1 MKRLIPILASIFLV
15 TMAVP
20 AMAHFQM
27 LYTPEMNKM
36 GKLDFK
42 IVFCHPAESG
52 HVMKMD
58 KPEQFFVINKE
69 KKTDLLGTLKPVKW
83 TSATNNDEGFETTFS
98 ARGGDYVF
106 VLVPAPYYE
115 KEEDTYIQ
123 QITKVITNGD
133 AVPSDWDKPAGLK
146 TEWVPYDRPYAL
158 YPGMTFRAVLLGDGK
173 PVPDAEVE
181 IEYMNFNPDMKANA
195 FAKKGNIE
203 VPSDHFITM
212 VHKTDAN
219 GVLTFTPPF
228 AGWWGICAL
237 GSGPDKKFKDKDLSQ
252 DALIWIQAVN
262 PKK

>member
-1 MKRLIPILASIFLV
+1 MKRLITFLTAAMLLATS
-15 TMAVP
+15 VP
-20 AMAHFQM
+20 ALAHFQM

-36 GKLDFK
+36 GKLEFK
-42 IVFCHPAESG
+42 LVFSHPAESG

-58 KPEQFFVINKE
+58 KPQEFYVINKE
-69 KKTDLLGTLKPVKW
+69 KKTDLLGTIKPIKW
-83 TSATNNDEGFETTFS
+83 TSATNSDEGFETTFS
-98 ARGGDYVF
+98 ARGGDYMF

-115 KEEDTYIQ
+115 KNEDSYIQ

-133 AVPSDWDKPAGLK
+133 AVPTDWDKPAGLK
-146 TEWVPYDRPYAL
+146 TEWVPLDRPYAL
-158 YPGMTFRAVLLGDGK
+158 YPGMTFRAVLMGDGK

-181 IEYMNFNPDMKANA
+181 IEYMNYTPDMKKNA

-203 VPSDHFITM
+203 APSDHFITM

-219 GVLTFTPPF
+219 GVLTFSPPF

-237 GSGPDKKFKDKDLSQ
+237 GTGPDKKFQDKELSQ
-252 DALIWIQAVN
+252 DAVIWIQATP